1 MMKEYIQRFSVRQ
14 RIEHFSV
21 MVLFLVL
28 GLTGFAQK
36 FFDAPWAIWTTAMM
50 GGIDRLR
57 WIHRA
62 AGVMFTVFAI
72 VHISIGLFM
81 VLTRRSRPSMIA
93 SRKDFLDAVAMLRYY
108 LRISDK
114 QPRFDRF
121 DYRQKFEYWGMVLGG
136 MLMIAT
142 GFMLLYPVIVTRLLP
157 GEFIPVARVAHSNEG
172 LLAFLIV
179 IIWHIFNA
187 HLSPGVFPFDP
198 SIFTGKVRREHMQKE
213 HPLEYERMMRQS
225 EEEEEAQAD
234 EAP

>member
-1 MMKEYIQRFSVRQ
+1 
-14 RIEHFSV
+14 
-21 MVLFLVL
+21 
-28 GLTGFAQK
+28 
-36 FFDAPWAIWTTAMM
+36 
-50 GGIDRLR
+50 
-57 WIHRA
+57 
-62 AGVMFTVFAI
+62 MFTVFAM
-72 VHISIGLFM
+72 VHISIALFM

-93 SRKDFLDAVAMLRYY
+93 SRKDFQDAITQLRYY

-114 QPRFDRF
+114 PARFDRF

-187 HLSPGVFPFDP
+187 HLSPEVFPFDP
-198 SIFTGKVRREHMQKE
+198 SIFTGKVSREYMEKE
-213 HPLEYERMMRQS
+213 HPLEYARIMRED
-225 EEEEEAQAD
+225 EEKREAETD

>member
-1 MMKEYIQRFSVRQ
+1 MNEYIVRFSVRQ

-21 MVLFLVL
+21 MILFLAL

-36 FFDAPWAIWTTAMM
+36 FVDSPWAIWTINTI
-50 GGIDRLR
+50 GGIDRVR
-57 WIHRA
+57 WLHRA
-62 AGVMFTVFAI
+62 AGVMFTVFAM
-72 VHISIGLFM
+72 VHISIALFM

-93 SRKDFLDAVAMLRYY
+93 SRKDFQDAITQLRYY

-114 QPRFDRF
+114 PARFDRF

-187 HLSPGVFPFDP
+187 HLSPEVFPFDP
-198 SIFTGKVRREHMQKE
+198 SIFTGKVSREYMEKE
-213 HPLEYERMMRQS
+213 HPLEYARIMRED
-225 EEEEEAQAD
+225 EEKREAETD

>member
-1 MMKEYIQRFSVRQ
+1 MNEYILRFSVRQ

-21 MVLFLVL
+21 MILFLAL

-36 FFDAPWAIWTTAMM
+36 FVDSPWAIWTINTI
-50 GGIDRLR
+50 GGIDRVR
-57 WIHRA
+57 WLHRA
-62 AGVMFTVFAI
+62 AGVMFTVFAM
-72 VHISIGLFM
+72 VHISIALFM

-93 SRKDFLDAVAMLRYY
+93 SRKDFQDAITQLRYY
-108 LRISDK
+108 LRISDN
-114 QPRFDRF
+114 PARFDRF

-187 HLSPGVFPFDP
+187 HLSPEVFPFDP
-198 SIFTGKVRREHMQKE
+198 SIFTGKVSREYMEKE
-213 HPLEYERMMRQS
+213 HPLEYARIMRED
-225 EEEEEAQAD
+225 EEKREAETD

>member
-1 MMKEYIQRFSVRQ
+1 MNEYIVRFSVRQ

-21 MVLFLVL
+21 MILFLAL

-36 FFDAPWAIWTTAMM
+36 FVDSPWAIWTINTI
-50 GGIDRLR
+50 GGIDRVR
-57 WIHRA
+57 WLHRA
-62 AGVMFTVFAI
+62 AGVMFTVFAM
-72 VHISIGLFM
+72 VHISIALFM

-93 SRKDFLDAVAMLRYY
+93 SRKDFQDAITQLRYY
-108 LRISDK
+108 LRISDN
-114 QPRFDRF
+114 PARFDRF

-187 HLSPGVFPFDP
+187 HLSPEVFPFDP
-198 SIFTGKVRREHMQKE
+198 SIFTGKVSREYMEKE
-213 HPLEYERMMRQS
+213 HPLEYARIMR
-225 EEEEEAQAD
+225 
-234 EAP
+234 

>member
-1 MMKEYIQRFSVRQ
+1 MNEYIQRFSVRQ
-14 RIEHFSV
+14 RIEHLSV

-28 GLTGFAQK
+28 ALTGFAQK
-36 FFDAPWAIWTTAMM
+36 FYGAPWAVWTITTI
-50 GGIDRLR
+50 GGIDRVR

-62 AGVMFTVFAI
+62 AGVLFTVFAI
-72 VHISIGLFM
+72 IHISIGLFM

-93 SRKDFLDAVAMLRYY
+93 SRKDFQDAVLQLRYY

-114 QPRFDRF
+114 QASFDRF

-142 GFMLLYPVIVTRLLP
+142 GFMLLYPVIVTRFLP

-187 HLSPGVFPFDP
+187 HLSPEVFPFDK
-198 SIFTGKVRREHMQKE
+198 SIFTGKVSREYMEKE
-213 HPLEYERMMRQS
+213 HPLEYARMMDPG
-225 EEEEEAQAD
+225 EEKQEAQAH

>member
-1 MMKEYIQRFSVRQ
+1 MNEYIVRFSVRQ

-21 MVLFLVL
+21 MILFLAL

-36 FFDAPWAIWTTAMM
+36 FVDSPWAIWTINTI
-50 GGIDRLR
+50 GGIDRVR
-57 WIHRA
+57 WLHRA
-62 AGVMFTVFAI
+62 AGVMFTVFAM
-72 VHISIGLFM
+72 VHISIALFM

-93 SRKDFLDAVAMLRYY
+93 SRKDFQDAITQLRYY
-108 LRISDK
+108 LRISDN
-114 QPRFDRF
+114 PARFDRF

-187 HLSPGVFPFDP
+187 HLSPEVFPFDP
-198 SIFTGKVRREHMQKE
+198 SIFTGKVSREYMEKE
-213 HPLEYERMMRQS
+213 HPLEYARIMRED
-225 EEEEEAQAD
+225 EEKREAETD
-234 EAP
+234 GAP

>member
-1 MMKEYIQRFSVRQ
+1 MMNEYIQRFSVRQ
-14 RIEHFSV
+14 RIEHLTV
-21 MVLFLVL
+21 MILFLVL
-28 GLTGFAQK
+28 GVTGFAQK
-36 FFDAPWAIWTTAMM
+36 FYDAPWAIWTINAI
-50 GGIDRLR
+50 GGIDRVR

-62 AGVMFTVFAI
+62 AGIAFTVFAI
-72 VHISIGLFM
+72 IHVSIGLFL
-81 VLTRRSRPSMIA
+81 VLTRRARPSMIA
-93 SRKDFLDAVAMLRYY
+93 SRKDFQDAITQLRYY

-114 QPRFDRF
+114 PARFDRF

-187 HLSPGVFPFDP
+187 HLSPGVFPFDK
-198 SIFTGKVRREHMQKE
+198 SIFTGKVSREYMEKE
-213 HPLEYERMMRQS
+213 HPLEYERIMGQG
-225 EEEEEAQAD
+225 EEKQEAQTHED
-234 EAP
+234 P

>member
-1 MMKEYIQRFSVRQ
+1 MNEYIQRFSVRQ

-21 MVLFLVL
+21 MLLFLAL

-36 FFDAPWAIWTTAMM
+36 FVDSPWAIWTINTI
-50 GGIDRLR
+50 GGIDRVR
-57 WIHRA
+57 WLHRA
-62 AGVMFTVFAI
+62 AGVMFTVFAM
-72 VHISIGLFM
+72 VHISIALFM

-93 SRKDFLDAVAMLRYY
+93 SRKDFQDAITQLRYY
-108 LRISDK
+108 LRISDN
-114 QPRFDRF
+114 PARFDRF

-187 HLSPGVFPFDP
+187 HLSPEVFPFDP
-198 SIFTGKVRREHMQKE
+198 SIFTGKVSREYMEKE
-213 HPLEYERMMRQS
+213 HPLEYARIMRED
-225 EEEEEAQAD
+225 EEKREAETD

>member
-1 MMKEYIQRFSVRQ
+1 MNEYIVRFSVRQ

-21 MVLFLVL
+21 MILFLAL

-36 FFDAPWAIWTTAMM
+36 FVDSPWAIWTINTI
-50 GGIDRLR
+50 GGIDRVR
-57 WIHRA
+57 WLHRA
-62 AGVMFTVFAI
+62 AGVMFTVFAM
-72 VHISIGLFM
+72 VHISIALFM

-93 SRKDFLDAVAMLRYY
+93 SRKDFQDAITQLRYY

-114 QPRFDRF
+114 PARFDRF

-187 HLSPGVFPFDP
+187 HLSPEVFPFDP
-198 SIFTGKVRREHMQKE
+198 SIFTGKVSREYMEKE
-213 HPLEYERMMRQS
+213 HPLEYARIMRED
-225 EEEEEAQAD
+225 EEKREAETD
-234 EAP
+234 GAP

>member
-1 MMKEYIQRFSVRQ
+1 MNEYIVRFSVRQ

-21 MVLFLVL
+21 MILFLAL

-36 FFDAPWAIWTTAMM
+36 FVDSPWAIWTINTI
-50 GGIDRLR
+50 GGIDRVR
-57 WIHRA
+57 WLHRA
-62 AGVMFTVFAI
+62 AGVMFTVFAM
-72 VHISIGLFM
+72 VHISIALFM

-93 SRKDFLDAVAMLRYY
+93 SRKDFQDAITQLRYY
-108 LRISDK
+108 LRISDN
-114 QPRFDRF
+114 PARFDRF

-187 HLSPGVFPFDP
+187 HLSPEAFPFDP
-198 SIFTGKVRREHMQKE
+198 SIFTGKVSREYMEKE
-213 HPLEYERMMRQS
+213 HPLEYARIMRED
-225 EEEEEAQAD
+225 EEKREAETD
-234 EAP
+234 GAP

>member
-1 MMKEYIQRFSVRQ
+1 MNEYIVRFSVRQ

-21 MVLFLVL
+21 MILFLAL

-36 FFDAPWAIWTTAMM
+36 FVDSPWAIWTINTI
-50 GGIDRLR
+50 GGIDRVR
-57 WIHRA
+57 WLHRA
-62 AGVMFTVFAI
+62 AGGMFTVFAM
-72 VHISIGLFM
+72 VHISIALFM

-93 SRKDFLDAVAMLRYY
+93 SRKDFQDAITQLRYY

-114 QPRFDRF
+114 PARFDRF

-187 HLSPGVFPFDP
+187 HLSPEVFPFDP
-198 SIFTGKVRREHMQKE
+198 SIFTGKVSREYMEKE
-213 HPLEYERMMRQS
+213 HPLEYARIMRED
-225 EEEEEAQAD
+225 EEKREAETD
-234 EAP
+234 GAP

>member
-1 MMKEYIQRFSVRQ
+1 MNEYFQRFSLRQ

-21 MVLFLVL
+21 MVLFIVL

-36 FFDAPWAIWTTAMM
+36 FYDAPWAVWTIAAI
-50 GGIDRLR
+50 GGIDRVR

-62 AGVMFTVFAI
+62 AGVTFTVFAI
-72 VHISIGLFM
+72 FHISVGLFM

-93 SRKDFLDAVAMLRYY
+93 SRKDFLDAIAQLRYY

-114 QPRFDRF
+114 PASFDRF

-142 GFMLLYPVIVTRLLP
+142 GFMLLYPVIVTRFLP
-157 GEFIPVARVAHSNEG
+157 GQFIPVARVAHSNEG

-179 IIWHIFNA
+179 IIWHVFNA
-187 HLSPGVFPFDP
+187 HLSPEAFPFDP
-198 SIFTGKVRREHMQKE
+198 SIFTGKVTREYMEKE
-213 HPLEYERMMRQS
+213 HPLEYARMMREDEKKQ
-225 EEEEEAQAD
+225 EAQPD

>member
-1 MMKEYIQRFSVRQ
+1 MNEYIVRFSVRQ

-21 MVLFLVL
+21 MILFLAL

-36 FFDAPWAIWTTAMM
+36 FVDSPWAIWTINTI
-50 GGIDRLR
+50 GGIDRVR
-57 WIHRA
+57 WLHRA
-62 AGVMFTVFAI
+62 AGVMFTVFAM
-72 VHISIGLFM
+72 VHISIALFM

-93 SRKDFLDAVAMLRYY
+93 SRKDFQDAITQLRYY
-108 LRISDK
+108 LRISDN
-114 QPRFDRF
+114 PARFDRF

-187 HLSPGVFPFDP
+187 HLSPEAFPFDP
-198 SIFTGKVRREHMQKE
+198 SIFTGKVSREYMEKE
-213 HPLEYERMMRQS
+213 HPLEYARIMRED
-225 EEEEEAQAD
+225 EEKREAETD

>member
-1 MMKEYIQRFSVRQ
+1 MNEYFQRFSLRQ

-21 MVLFLVL
+21 MVLFIVL

-36 FFDAPWAIWTTAMM
+36 VYDAPWAVWTIAAI
-50 GGIDRLR
+50 GGIDRVR

-62 AGVMFTVFAI
+62 AGITFTVFAI
-72 VHISIGLFM
+72 FHISIGLFM

-93 SRKDFLDAVAMLRYY
+93 SRKDFLDAIAQLRYY

-114 QPRFDRF
+114 PASFDRF

-142 GFMLLYPVIVTRLLP
+142 GFMLLYPVIVTRFLP
-157 GEFIPVARVAHSNEG
+157 GQFIPVARVAHSNEG

-179 IIWHIFNA
+179 IIWHVFNA
-187 HLSPGVFPFDP
+187 HLSPEAFPFDP
-198 SIFTGKVRREHMQKE
+198 SIFTGKVTREYMEKE
-213 HPLEYERMMRQS
+213 HPLEYARMMREDEKKQ
-225 EEEEEAQAD
+225 EAQPD

>member
-1 MMKEYIQRFSVRQ
+1 MNEYIVRFSVRQ

-21 MVLFLVL
+21 MILFLAL

-36 FFDAPWAIWTTAMM
+36 FVDSPWAIWTINTI
-50 GGIDRLR
+50 GGIDRVR
-57 WIHRA
+57 WLHRA
-62 AGVMFTVFAI
+62 AGVMFTVFAM
-72 VHISIGLFM
+72 VHISIALFM

-93 SRKDFLDAVAMLRYY
+93 SRKDFQDAITQLRYY
-108 LRISDK
+108 LRISDN
-114 QPRFDRF
+114 PARFDRF

-187 HLSPGVFPFDP
+187 HLSPEVFPFDP
-198 SIFTGKVRREHMQKE
+198 SIFTGKVSREYMEKE
-213 HPLEYERMMRQS
+213 HPLEYARIMRED
-225 EEEEEAQAD
+225 EEKREAETD

>member
-1 MMKEYIQRFSVRQ
+1 MNEYIQRFSVRQ

-21 MVLFLVL
+21 MILFLAL

-36 FFDAPWAIWTTAMM
+36 FVDSPWAIWTINTI
-50 GGIDRLR
+50 GGIDRVR
-57 WIHRA
+57 WLHRA
-62 AGVMFTVFAI
+62 AGVMFTVFAM
-72 VHISIGLFM
+72 VHISIALFM

-93 SRKDFLDAVAMLRYY
+93 SRKDFQDAITQLRYY

-114 QPRFDRF
+114 PARFDRF

-187 HLSPGVFPFDP
+187 HLSPEVFPFDP
-198 SIFTGKVRREHMQKE
+198 SIFTGKVSREYMEKE
-213 HPLEYERMMRQS
+213 HPLEYARIMRED
-225 EEEEEAQAD
+225 EEKREAETD